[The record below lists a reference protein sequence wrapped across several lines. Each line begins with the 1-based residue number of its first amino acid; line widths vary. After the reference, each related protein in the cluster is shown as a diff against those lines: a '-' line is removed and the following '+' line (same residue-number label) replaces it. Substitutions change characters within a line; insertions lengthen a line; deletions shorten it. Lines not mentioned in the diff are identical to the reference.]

1 MSEDA
6 VPPTMAPPGPMMPAL
21 RVAAWQTGP
30 IPGDVAGNLERLDA
44 AAARAADAGAHLLVT
59 PEMAL
64 TGYAIGAGAVAA
76 LAEPADGTM
85 AQAVCRIALQRR
97 IAIAYGY
104 PEQRAGGQPYNA
116 AQLVDERGAVFAG
129 YRKTHLFG
137 ALDRAQFSAGDALAT
152 PVGLHGWRLALLICY
167 DVEFPEAV
175 RQMALAGA
183 DAVLVPTANMDGF
196 DVVADTL
203 VPARA
208 YENQLFV
215 VYANHCGAE
224 GEVRYGGLS
233 TIAGPSGRA
242 LATAGRGEA
251 LVVADLDAAAL
262 AASRGLTTYLADRRP
277 ALYPAGFGAPR

>member
-1 MSEDA
+1 MNGPT
-6 VPPTMAPPGPMMPAL
+6 VPAPTAPPGPVLPAL
-21 RVAAWQTGP
+21 RVAAWQTAP
-30 IPGDVAGNLERLDA
+30 VPGDVAGNLASLDD

-76 LAEPADGTM
+76 LAEPADGAM
-85 AQAVCRIALQRR
+85 AQAVRRIAMQRR

-104 PEQRAGGQPYNA
+104 PEHCAGGQPYNA
-116 AQLVDERGAVFAG
+116 AQLVDERGAVCAP

-137 ALDRAQFSAGDALAT
+137 ALDRAQFSAGDALAP
-152 PVGLHGWRLALLICY
+152 PVTLHGWRLALLICY

-175 RQMALAGA
+175 RQLALAGA

-215 VYANHCGAE
+215 VYANHCGGE

-242 LATAGRGEA
+242 LQTAGRTEA
-251 LVVADLDAAAL
+251 LIVADLDAAAL
-262 AASRGLTTYLADRRP
+262 AATRGCTTYLADRRP
-277 ALYPAGFGAPR
+277 ALYAAGFSTPE